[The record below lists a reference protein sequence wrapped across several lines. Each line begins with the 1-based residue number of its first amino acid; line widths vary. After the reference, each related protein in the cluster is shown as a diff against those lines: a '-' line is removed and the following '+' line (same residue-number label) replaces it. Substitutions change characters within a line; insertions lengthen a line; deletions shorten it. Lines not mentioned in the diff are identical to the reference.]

1 MIIELEKKT
10 QYLLKHL
17 LVNLR
22 KPPQPP
28 SSPKIVKMHVHKGHE
43 KKEAILTAETEKAL
57 AKIKKPSR
65 SLHSPQQGLSTE
77 TEQIL
82 NTIHKPSK
90 KAHKKKEA
98 TLTTETEKAL
108 AKIKKPSHSRR
119 QSRQKQGLSTETEQI
134 LNTIH
139 KPSKKAHKKKETTLT
154 TETEK
159 ALTKIKKPSDHK
171 DSICEKIIYNI
182 EVGVLYDDIAKLMSD
197 NDVSW
202 SDIKK
207 NTINA
212 VPTAPVVAQIK
223 QQKYTKTPFSRT
235 VLQLCMY
242 TVDNIL
248 DALNSDIENVLAPEI
263 LDVLMYSVKTTI
275 NPTLYGACIKKSVP
289 GLNLVT
295 LSNHLLELFNR
306 LNFLELFT
314 LLVERIPYL
323 TSVDRI
329 ELLTMVLKRFIT
341 ALWNT
346 RMSSYVPIDALPDY
360 ITAIRGLRFTENGL
374 EDLAT
379 NDGHMDAFKHVHDF
393 ELDWTTMTKDF
404 KPMVMGLTHPNPMTL
419 KLTTSKELKTLEEYK
434 RHKMIC
440 EGLYRSGDERGI
452 VPKMMEL
459 YICLDPKKIKKEVLS
474 INLQIEDF
482 QLEVGK
488 IERWWHTVIHR
499 PINFEE
505 EEGNVFILT
514 PLYATVVPPS
524 APPPSPAENNEA
536 QLIERLDKLMKVL
549 GPLYL
554 NVQYLDIR
562 LRICSTYYN
571 LEDCTLDVELVKGL
585 ISKAVNYNNILKHFK
600 KMAKE
605 KIRQSEKRKT
615 RDTNIK
621 RDENNSITAALN
633 RETEAINAN
642 TLQIEKSLTDQTTT
656 LSKYQAFLAGE
667 FQHVESKRKESAK
680 LSRTTARAIH
690 VKMDTD
696 IKAAVGS
703 AAAAVVAA
711 KNAADEAAAVKIKVI
726 QMVAANRKIN

>member
-1 MIIELEKKT
+1 MT
-10 QYLLKHL
+10 
-17 LVNLR
+17 
-22 KPPQPP
+22 
-28 SSPKIVKMHVHKGHE
+28 
-43 KKEAILTAETEKAL
+43 
-57 AKIKKPSR
+57 
-65 SLHSPQQGLSTE
+65 
-77 TEQIL
+77 
-82 NTIHKPSK
+82 
-90 KAHKKKEA
+90 
-98 TLTTETEKAL
+98 
-108 AKIKKPSHSRR
+108 KIKKPSHSRR
-119 QSRQKQGLSTETEQI
+119 QSRQKQGLSSETEQV
-134 LNTIH
+134 LSTIH
-139 KPSKKAHKKKETTLT
+139 KPSKKSHGKKETTLT

-207 NTINA
+207 NTINQNA
-212 VPTAPVVAQIK
+212 VPTAPVVAPANAAAAENQRK

-235 VLQLCMY
+235 VLQLCMH

-295 LSNHLLELFNR
+295 LSNHLLKLFNR

-341 ALWNT
+341 ALWDT

-379 NDGHMDAFKHVHDF
+379 NDGDAFKRVHDF

-404 KPMVMGLTHPNPMTL
+404 KPVVMGLTHLNPMTL

-452 VPKMMEL
+452 VPKIMEW

-488 IERWWHTVIHR
+488 IERWWHTVIRR

-505 EEGNVFILT
+505 EEGNVFTLS
-514 PLYATVVPPS
+514 PLYDPAAVVPQSTVVPPTNS
-524 APPPSPAENNEA
+524 LPPPITPPASPRQAPSVPSVPSAAVPSAAVPSAAAENNEVDMS
-536 QLIERLDKLMKVL
+536 QLIVRLDKLMKVL

-554 NVQYLDIR
+554 NVRYLDIR

-585 ISKAVNYNNILKHFK
+585 ISKAVNYNNILKHFN
-600 KMAKE
+600 KMTKE

-621 RDENNSITAALN
+621 RNENNNITAALN
-633 RETEAINAN
+633 RETKAINAN
-642 TLQIEKSLTDQTTT
+642 TLQMFQSLTDQTTT

-667 FQHVESKRKESAK
+667 FQHVESKRKTSAK

-690 VKMDTD
+690 VKMNTD
-696 IKAAVGS
+696 IKAAVDS
-703 AAAAVVAA
+703 AAAATTAA
-711 KNAADEAAAVKIKVI
+711 KNAADEAETVKKKVI
-726 QMVAANRKIN
+726 QMVAVNRKIN